1 MARYIRDIVLNKP
14 NDFVA
19 FMMNDYLQKN
29 GFSLSDWKG
38 EPAFRAGDA
47 MLEGYKFMKWS
58 YNGSVLHVEAWM
70 RSNFGKEM
78 DLDGFVGTLQK
89 QPFKDSLEQLF
100 TLMQQNVPMP
110 NQPAYDMNGQPIP
123 QAVPV
128 QTVDNSSA
136 ATLALVFGIISLI
149 TAFILPLISII
160 FGTLGA
166 NRARLGGGSS
176 KAGMATAGKVL
187 SIVGVI
193 LAIIVWILNI
203 VWNMGVIML
212 G

>member
-38 EPAFRAGDA
+38 EPALRAGDA
-47 MLEGYKFMKWS
+47 MLEGYKYLKWS
-58 YNGSVLHVEAWM
+58 YNGSVLHVEAWL
-70 RSNFGKEM
+70 RGSFGGEM
-78 DLDGFVGTLQK
+78 GLDGFAGALMK
-89 QPFKDSLEQLF
+89 KPFRESLEQLF
-100 TLMQQNVPMP
+100 VLMQQNVPMP
-110 NQPAYDMNGQPIP
+110 NQPVYDMNGQPVP

-136 ATLALVFGIISLI
+136 ATLALVFGIISLVM
-149 TAFILPLISII
+149 AFIWPLVSII

-187 SIVGVI
+187 SIVGVV
-193 LAIIVWILNI
+193 LAIILWILNVVLNVGI
-203 VWNMGVIML
+203 IML
-212 G
+212 R